1 MVLIAVGCG
10 GSPAGTDDAE
20 RDANGEIVAAGQVGT
35 QALQVG
41 DCFDE
46 PGGGGV
52 QVVAA
57 VPCTSPH
64 GAQMVGRVVAA
75 ETGDPWPGAEVLGAE
90 ASDRCVLS
98 ARLVL
103 DDDLPPGVSLSAY
116 VPDERSWEAGDRD
129 IVCFVEGE
137 LVGDLTR

>member
-1 MVLIAVGCG
+1 MVVVAVGCG
-10 GSPAGTDDAE
+10 GSPASGDDAE
-20 RDANGEIVAAGQVGT
+20 RDASGEIVTAGRVGT

-46 PGGGGV
+46 PADEGV
-52 QVVAA
+52 QVVVA

-64 GAQMVGRVVAA
+64 DAQMVGRVPVV
-75 ETGDPWPGAEVLGAE
+75 GDDAWPGAEGLGAE